1 MEFLLLDI
9 GVYPLFSSS
18 NGRPIEMIVLFC
30 QPRSNGILI
39 MIVMK
44 RSYVAW
50 FLPTSSLGLPARRYR
65 DDILNLLILFRRTIT
80 FKITYDVSYKVYMS
94 IEECKF
100 ASAPMLV
107 SEIDPSFETRFIVE
121 LSLPL
126 HPFPIAG
133 DSRDLIS
140 SLS

>member
-1 MEFLLLDI
+1 
-9 GVYPLFSSS
+9 
-18 NGRPIEMIVLFC
+18 
-30 QPRSNGILI
+30 
-39 MIVMK
+39 
-44 RSYVAW
+44 
-50 FLPTSSLGLPARRYR
+50 
-65 DDILNLLILFRRTIT
+65 
-80 FKITYDVSYKVYMS
+80 MS

-121 LSLPL
+121 LGLPL